1 MNAAK
6 DLVPT
11 QSEDRGRLTRY
22 RVRHTISWATGIL
35 FTSLSAL
42 IVILVPALLVAL
54 LVRSWTLV
62 SAIPLP
68 RLLTGTEW
76 HPLSGAFGFAPFIV
90 GSLWVTA
97 IALAVAVPVALLG
110 AIYLAEY
117 AHPRTRTSLKPFIEL
132 LAGIPSVV
140 YGLWGVL
147 VIVPVVCHLA
157 TLIGADNPTGYS
169 VLSGGLVLAVMV
181 IPFVLAL
188 SEEILRTVPHGL
200 REATL
205 ALGATQWE
213 VVKHVVWRQ
222 TRGGIMAAVVL
233 GFARAFGETLAVLM
247 VVGNVVQ
254 LPHSLFDAAY
264 TLPALIANN
273 FGEMMSIPLY
283 DAALMTAALILF
295 LIVFAFNFGAR
306 LVLRRVGGHD
316 YVSQ

>member
-1 MNAAK
+1 MNSTGNLA
-6 DLVPT
+6 PN
-11 QSEDRGRLTRY
+11 RGASRGTFIQY
-22 RVRHTISWATGIL
+22 RARHVISWVTGIL
-35 FTSLSAL
+35 FTSLSTL
-42 IVILVPALLVAL
+42 IVILVPALLGAL

-68 RLLTGTEW
+68 RLLIGTEW
-76 HPLSGAFGFAPFIV
+76 RPLSGAFGFAPFIA

-117 AHPRTRTSLKPFIEL
+117 AHPRTRTSLKPLIEL

-140 YGLWGVL
+140 YGLWGIL
-147 VIVPVVCHLA
+147 VIVPVVRQLA
-157 TLIGADNPTGYS
+157 AFTRTDNPTGYS

-181 IPFVLAL
+181 IPFILAL
-188 SEEILRTVPHGL
+188 SEEVLRAVPQGL

-213 VVKHVVWRQ
+213 VVKHVLLRQ
-222 TRGGIMAAVVL
+222 ARSGIIAAVVL

-254 LPHSLFDAAY
+254 LPRSPFDAAY

-295 LIVFAFNFGAR
+295 LIVFSFNFGAR
-306 LVLRRVGGHD
+306 LVLRRVGGPD
-316 YVSQ
+316 DVSQ

>member
-1 MNAAK
+1 MNADEELA
-6 DLVPT
+6 PARNMGGGT
-11 QSEDRGRLTRY
+11 FIRY
-22 RVRHTISWATGIL
+22 RVRRAVSWATGML

-42 IVILVPALLVAL
+42 TVILVPALFVAL
-54 LVRSWTLV
+54 LIRSWTLV
-62 SAIPLP
+62 STVPLT
-68 RLLTGTEW
+68 RLLASTEW
-76 HPLSGAFGFAPFIV
+76 RPLSRAFGFAPFIA

-97 IALAVAVPVALLG
+97 IALLVAVPVALLS

-117 AHPRTRTSLKPFIEL
+117 AHPRTRTMLKPLIEL

-147 VIVPVVCHLA
+147 VIVPAVRQLA
-157 TLIGADNPTGYS
+157 TLTGADNLTGYS
-169 VLSGGLVLAVMV
+169 MLSGGLVLAVMV
-181 IPFVLAL
+181 IPFILAL
-188 SEEILRTVPHGL
+188 SEEVLRAVPHGL

-213 VVKHVVWRQ
+213 VIKDVVWRQ
-222 TRGGIMAAVVL
+222 ARGGIMAAVVL

-254 LPHSLFDAAY
+254 LPRSPLDAGY

-283 DAALMTAALILF
+283 DAALMSAALILF
-295 LIVFAFNFGAR
+295 MIVFSFNFGAR
-306 LVLRRVGGHD
+306 LALRRVEEHA
-316 YVSQ
+316 